1 MTQTIMPAVPVCPV
15 SIMSATVREGAVVTR
30 RNPRESATESDDDR
44 PSLSVEDEVRATLDD
59 APEISAAHRALVA
72 TALTL
77 ARKLDDGAGMATA
90 AVAKEL
96 RATLDAILK
105 EAGDDDDGLD
115 GFVNGLGLPTAGV
128 SPLG

>member
-1 MTQTIMPAVPVCPV
+1 MARRAEKPQVT
-15 SIMSATVREGAVVTR
+15 EG
-30 RNPRESATESDDDR
+30 DDER
-44 PSLSVEDEVRATLDD
+44 PSLSVEDAVRASLEV
-59 APEISAAHRALVA
+59 APEIRPGHGALVA

-105 EAGDDDDGLD
+105 EASDDDDGLD
-115 GFVNGLGLPTAGV
+115 SFVNGLGLPTSGV
-128 SPLG
+128 SPFG

>member
-1 MTQTIMPAVPVCPV
+1 MA
-15 SIMSATVREGAVVTR
+15 ATVREGAAMTR
-30 RNPRESATESDDDR
+30 RNPRGSDTESDDDR
-44 PSLSVEDEVRATLDD
+44 PSLSVEDAVRATLDD
-59 APEISAAHRALVA
+59 VPEVSVAHRALVA

-105 EAGDDDDGLD
+105 EASDDDDGLD
-115 GFVNGLGLPTAGV
+115 NFVNGLGLPTSGV
-128 SPLG
+128 SPFG

>member
-1 MTQTIMPAVPVCPV
+1 
-15 SIMSATVREGAVVTR
+15 VREGAAVTR
-30 RNPRESATESDDDR
+30 RNPRKSVAENDDLR

-59 APEISAAHRALVA
+59 AHEVSIAHRALVA

-105 EAGDDDDGLD
+105 EADDDDDGLD
-115 GFVNGLGLPTAGV
+115 SFVNGLGLPTSGV
-128 SPLG
+128 SPFG

>member
-1 MTQTIMPAVPVCPV
+1 MSAQPSRAVL
-15 SIMSATVREGAVVTR
+15 ITLATVREGVAVTR
-30 RNPRESATESDDDR
+30 RDTSESAAESDDER
-44 PSLSVEDEVRATLDD
+44 PLLSVEDEVRATLDE
-59 APEISAAHRALVA
+59 APETSVAHRALVA

-105 EAGDDDDGLD
+105 EADDDDDGLD
-115 GFVNGLGLPTAGV
+115 GFVNALGLPTSGV
-128 SPLG
+128 SPFG

>member
-1 MTQTIMPAVPVCPV
+1 MPRHHPPQ
-15 SIMSATVREGAVVTR
+15 
-30 RNPRESATESDDDR
+30 PDTECDDDR
-44 PSLSVEDEVRATLDD
+44 PELSVESEVRKSLADVTENH
-59 APEISAAHRALVA
+59 PGHHALVA

-105 EAGDDDDGLD
+105 EANDDDDGLD
-115 GFVNGLGLPTAGV
+115 GFVNGLGLPTSGV
-128 SPLG
+128 SPFG

>member
-1 MTQTIMPAVPVCPV
+1 MV
-15 SIMSATVREGAVVTR
+15 ATLREGAVVTR
-30 RNPRESATESDDDR
+30 RNPRGSAPESDDDR
-44 PSLSVEDEVRATLDD
+44 PSLSVEEEVRATLDD

-105 EAGDDDDGLD
+105 EASDDDDGLD

-128 SPLG
+128 SPFG

>member
-1 MTQTIMPAVPVCPV
+1 M
-15 SIMSATVREGAVVTR
+15 TR
-30 RNPRESATESDDDR
+30 RNLPRSDTDRDDDR
-44 PSLSVEDEVRATLDD
+44 PSLSVEDEVRATLAD
-59 APEISAAHRALVA
+59 APEVSVAHRALVA

-105 EAGDDDDGLD
+105 EADDDDDGLD
-115 GFVNGLGLPTAGV
+115 SFVNGLGLPAPMGH
-128 SPLG
+128 SPFS

>member
-1 MTQTIMPAVPVCPV
+1 MPRRGSPPN
-15 SIMSATVREGAVVTR
+15 AT
-30 RNPRESATESDDDR
+30 PRDDDR
-44 PSLSVEDEVRATLDD
+44 PLLSVEDEVRATVED
-59 APEISAAHRALVA
+59 APEISVAHRALVA

-105 EAGDDDDGLD
+105 EASDDDDGLD
-115 GFVNGLGLPTAGV
+115 NFVNGLGLPTSGV
-128 SPLG
+128 SPFG

>member
-1 MTQTIMPAVPVCPV
+1 
-15 SIMSATVREGAVVTR
+15 VTR

-44 PSLSVEDEVRATLDD
+44 PSLSVEAAVRATLDE
-59 APEISAAHRALVA
+59 APEISVAHRALAA

-105 EAGDDDDGLD
+105 EAGNDDDGLD
-115 GFVNGLGLPTAGV
+115 GFVNGLGLPAAGV
-128 SPLG
+128 SPFG

>member
-1 MTQTIMPAVPVCPV
+1 MP
-15 SIMSATVREGAVVTR
+15 ATVREGAAVTR
-30 RNPRESATESDDDR
+30 RNPRESTTESDDAR

-59 APEISAAHRALVA
+59 APEISVAHRALVA

-105 EAGDDDDGLD
+105 EAEQDDDGLD
-115 GFVNGLGLPTAGV
+115 NFVNSLGLPTAGV
-128 SPLG
+128 SPFG

>member
-1 MTQTIMPAVPVCPV
+1 
-15 SIMSATVREGAVVTR
+15 MSDGAE
-30 RNPRESATESDDDR
+30 PSPR
-44 PSLSVEDEVRATLDD
+44 PSLSVEAAVRETLGDV
-59 APEISAAHRALVA
+59 APKHIGHHALVA

-105 EAGDDDDGLD
+105 EADDGDDGLD
-115 GFVNGLGLPTAGV
+115 SFVNGLGLPAPLGH
-128 SPLG
+128 SPLS